1 LGSSDAKDA
10 FAAIDNFQVANRQE
24 AMDSA
29 ILTPTL
35 LRKSRRFF
43 FGVGLAIGLSTVL
56 SYGQATTV
64 LKNESQPD
72 AGRDALVPLTGGP
85 PLTPREEEMLRLIKG
100 LQERVA
106 RLEAQGGSNDGD
118 VKPAAKGDYT
128 GTSQA
133 RLLEAS
139 IVSLPRADAPASLA
153 VPTFHTG
160 VSGAASAGA
169 TINGGQ
175 DAPKI
180 WGAYTPNFGYKVANT
195 ELGDMSVSIYSYVRY
210 LNQKNLAPTYTNYFG
225 VTSTL
230 QQRQDVQINKVQIKF
245 LGWVLNPK
253 MRYFLYA
260 WSSNASQGQAA
271 QVVLA
276 GNLNYR
282 FNKYFTLAGGITA
295 LPGVRSTEGQFPFW
309 LGVDTRLITDEFFRP
324 SYTSGIWAKGDLTK
338 TLRYYA
344 MIGNNLSTLG
354 VSAAQIDNAFNTVST
369 MVEWNPTTGEFGAG
383 FGDFENHQKVATR
396 LAGHYTTSTETAQ
409 EQPGQDT
416 FENTQIRLSD
426 GSVIFTPNLFGPGI
440 TVNTL
445 RYQMVSFDG
454 GIKYHGWAFE
464 GEGYSRW
471 LNDFTGPGTS
481 AIHERHDTGY
491 QFQLSM
497 MPIQKRLQLYSGGSH
512 IIGQY
517 GSPYDAR
524 IGTNWF
530 PYKNR
535 VLRWNTEALYLFRS
549 PVGYTS
555 VPFPLGGKGWVFDT
569 TVELAF

>member
-1 LGSSDAKDA
+1 
-10 FAAIDNFQVANRQE
+10 
-24 AMDSA
+24 MDSA
-29 ILTPTL
+29 ILIPTR
-35 LRKSRRFF
+35 LRKGRRVF
-43 FGVGLAIGLSTVL
+43 FGVGLAISLSTVL

-64 LKNESQPD
+64 SKNELRPN
-72 AGRDALVPLTGGP
+72 AGDDALVPLTGGP
-85 PLTPREEEMLRLIKG
+85 PLTVREEEMLRLIKG

-106 RLEAQGGSNDGD
+106 RLEARGGSVDSD
-118 VKPAAKGDYT
+118 VKPAAQGDNT
-128 GTSQA
+128 GSSQA
-133 RLLEAS
+133 RLLEVS
-139 IVSLPRADAPASLA
+139 IVSLPRVDAPASLA

-169 TINGGQ
+169 TIKNPLENNGGQ
-175 DAPKI
+175 DAPKT

-245 LGWVLNPK
+245 LGWMLNPK
-253 MRYFLYA
+253 LRYFLYA
-260 WSSNASQGQAA
+260 WTSNASQGLGA

-276 GNLNYR
+276 GNLSYK
-282 FNKYFTLAGGITA
+282 FNNYFTLAGGIRS
-295 LPGVRSTEGQFPFW
+295 LPGTRSVEGNFPFW

-324 SYTSGIWAKGDLTK
+324 SYTSGIWASGDITK
-338 TLRYYA
+338 TLSYQA
-344 MIGNNLSTLG
+344 MVGNNLSTLG
-354 VSAAQIDNAFNTVST
+354 VSAAQIDNAFNTVSS
-369 MVEWNPTTGEFGAG
+369 VLQWEPTTGEFGIG
-383 FGDFENHQKVATR
+383 FGDFENHQKLATR
-396 LAGHYTTSTETAQ
+396 VAGHYTTSTETAQ

-426 GSVIFTPNLFGPGI
+426 GSVIFTPNLFRPGT

-445 RYQMVSFDG
+445 RYQMASLDG
-454 GIKYHGWAFE
+454 GFKYHGWAFE
-464 GEGYSRW
+464 GEGFWRW
-471 LNDFTGPGTS
+471 LNDFTGPGT
-481 AIHERHDTGY
+481 AGLPGRYDTGY
-491 QFQLSM
+491 QLQLSM
-497 MPIQKRLQLYSGGSH
+497 MPIQKTLQLYSGGSH
-512 IIGQY
+512 IFGQY
-517 GSPYDAR
+517 GGPYDAR

-530 PYKNR
+530 PYKNK

-555 VPFPLGGKGWVFDT
+555 VPFALGGKGMVFNT

>member
-1 LGSSDAKDA
+1 
-10 FAAIDNFQVANRQE
+10 
-24 AMDSA
+24 
-29 ILTPTL
+29 
-35 LRKSRRFF
+35 
-43 FGVGLAIGLSTVL
+43 
-56 SYGQATTV
+56 
-64 LKNESQPD
+64 
-72 AGRDALVPLTGGP
+72 
-85 PLTPREEEMLRLIKG
+85 
-100 LQERVA
+100 
-106 RLEAQGGSNDGD
+106 
-118 VKPAAKGDYT
+118 
-128 GTSQA
+128 
-133 RLLEAS
+133 
-139 IVSLPRADAPASLA
+139 
-153 VPTFHTG
+153 

-169 TINGGQ
+169 TIKNPLENNGGQ
-175 DAPKI
+175 DAPKT

-282 FNKYFTLAGGITA
+282 FNIYFTLAGGITA

-369 MVEWNPTTGEFGAG
+369 MVEWDPTTGEFGAG
-383 FGDFENHQKVATR
+383 FGDFEDHQKVATR

-440 TVNTL
+440 SVNTL
-445 RYQMVSFDG
+445 RYQMVSIDG
-454 GIKYHGWAFE
+454 GIKYRGWAFE

-471 LNDFTGPGTS
+471 LSDFTGPGTS

-512 IIGQY
+512 IFGQY

-555 VPFPLGGKGWVFDT
+555 VPFPLGGKGWVFNT

>member
-1 LGSSDAKDA
+1 
-10 FAAIDNFQVANRQE
+10 
-24 AMDSA
+24 MDSA
-29 ILTPTL
+29 ILTATR
-35 LRKSRRFF
+35 LRKCRRVFS
-43 FGVGLAIGLSTVL
+43 GVGLAITLATVL

-64 LKNESQPD
+64 LKNESQPS
-72 AGRDALVPLTGGP
+72 AGNDALVPLTGGP
-85 PLTPREEEMLRLIKG
+85 PLTAREEEMLRLIKG

-106 RLEAQGGSNDGD
+106 RLEAQDGSDGGD
-118 VKPAAKGDYT
+118 VQPAARGDYA
-128 GTSQA
+128 GGSQA

-139 IVSLPRADAPASLA
+139 IVSLSSARVNGVAGTATTAA
-153 VPTFHTG
+153 VPTLHS
-160 VSGAASAGA
+160 SGNVNGSLKLA
-169 TINGGQ
+169 INPFDGMSGGP
-175 DAPKI
+175 DEPKT
-180 WGAYTPNFGYKVANT
+180 WGTYIPNLGYKVANT
-195 ELGDMSVSIYSYVRY
+195 EMGDMSISIYSYIRY

-253 MRYFLYA
+253 LRYFLYA
-260 WSSNASQGQAA
+260 WTSNASQGGAA

-276 GNLNYR
+276 GNVNFA
-282 FNKYFTLAGGITA
+282 FNKYFNLAGGITS
-295 LPGVRSTEGQFPFW
+295 LPGVRSTEGNFPFW
-309 LGVDTRLITDEFFRP
+309 LSVDSRLITDEFFRP
-324 SYTSGIWAKGDLTK
+324 SYTSGIWARGDLTK
-338 TLRYYA
+338 TLRYQA
-344 MIGNNLSTLG
+344 MVGNNLSTLG
-354 VSAAQIDNAFNTVST
+354 VSAAQLDNLFNTVST
-369 MVEWNPTTGEFGAG
+369 ALVWEPTTGEFGPG

-396 LAGHYTTSTETAQ
+396 LGVHYTTSTETAQ
-409 EQPGQDT
+409 EQPGQES

-464 GEGYSRW
+464 GEGYWRW

-481 AIHERHDTGY
+481 AIPQRYDTGY

-497 MPIQKRLQLYSGGSH
+497 MPIQKTLQLYSGGSH
-512 IIGQY
+512 VFGQY
-517 GSPYDAR
+517 GDPYDAR
-524 IGTNWF
+524 IGTNWY
-530 PYKNR
+530 PYKNK

-555 VPFPLGGKGWVFDT
+555 VPFALGGKGMVFYT

>member
-1 LGSSDAKDA
+1 
-10 FAAIDNFQVANRQE
+10 
-24 AMDSA
+24 
-29 ILTPTL
+29 
-35 LRKSRRFF
+35 
-43 FGVGLAIGLSTVL
+43 
-56 SYGQATTV
+56 
-64 LKNESQPD
+64 
-72 AGRDALVPLTGGP
+72 
-85 PLTPREEEMLRLIKG
+85 MLRLIKG

-106 RLEAQGGSNDGD
+106 RLEAQGGSDNGD
-118 VKPAAKGDYT
+118 VKPEAQGDYT

-139 IVSLPRADAPASLA
+139 IVSLPRVDAPASLA

-160 VSGAASAGA
+160 VSGAVSAGA

-175 DAPKI
+175 DTPKT

-195 ELGDMSVSIYSYVRY
+195 ELGDMSISIYSYVRY

-225 VTSTL
+225 VTSDL

-245 LGWVLNPK
+245 LGWLLNPK
-253 MRYFLYA
+253 LRYFLYA

-276 GNLNYR
+276 GNLGFK
-282 FNKYFTLAGGITA
+282 FNDHFTLSGGIRS
-295 LPGVRSTEGQFPFW
+295 LPGTRSVEGQFPFW

-324 SYTSGIWAKGDLTK
+324 SYTSGIWAAGNITK
-338 TLRYYA
+338 TLSYQA
-344 MIGNNLSTLG
+344 MVGNNLSTLG
-354 VSAAQIDNAFNTVST
+354 VSAAQIDNKFNTVSSELVWQP
-369 MVEWNPTTGEFGAG
+369 MGDFGLG
-383 FGDFENHQKVATR
+383 FGDFEDHQKLATR
-396 LAGHYTTSTETAQ
+396 FAGHYTTSTEDEQ

-426 GSVIFTPNLFGPGI
+426 GSVIFTPNLFKPGT

-445 RYQMVSFDG
+445 RYQMFDIDG
-454 GIKYHGWAFE
+454 GFKYHGWAFE
-464 GEGYSRW
+464 GEGFWRW
-471 LNDFTGPGTS
+471 LNDFTGPGT
-481 AIHERHDTGY
+481 AGLPTRYDTGY

-497 MPIQKRLQLYSGGSH
+497 MPIQKKLQLYSGGSH
-512 IIGQY
+512 IFGQY

-530 PYKNR
+530 PYKNK

>member
-1 LGSSDAKDA
+1 
-10 FAAIDNFQVANRQE
+10 
-24 AMDSA
+24 MDSA
-29 ILTPTL
+29 ILIPTR
-35 LRKSRRFF
+35 LRKRRSFF
-43 FGVGLAIGLSTVL
+43 FGVGLAISLSTVL

-64 LKNESQPD
+64 SRNEWRPN
-72 AGRDALVPLTGGP
+72 AGDDALAPLTGGP
-85 PLTPREEEMLRLIKG
+85 PLTVREEEMLRLIKG

-106 RLEAQGGSNDGD
+106 RLEAQGGSDRGD
-118 VKPAAKGDYT
+118 VQPAAQGDSA
-128 GTSQA
+128 GSSQA

-139 IVSLPRADAPASLA
+139 IVSLPRVDAPASLA

-169 TINGGQ
+169 TIKNPLENNGGQ
-175 DAPKI
+175 DAPKT

-245 LGWVLNPK
+245 LGWMLNPK
-253 MRYFLYA
+253 LRYFLYA
-260 WSSNASQGQAA
+260 WSSNASQGLGA

-276 GNLNYR
+276 GNLSYK
-282 FNKYFTLAGGITA
+282 FNNYFTLAGGIRS
-295 LPGVRSTEGQFPFW
+295 LPGTRSVEGNFPFW

-324 SYTSGIWAKGDLTK
+324 SYTSGIWASGDITK
-338 TLRYYA
+338 TLSYQA
-344 MIGNNLSTLG
+344 MVGNNLSTLG
-354 VSAAQIDNAFNTVST
+354 VSAAQIDNAFNTVSS
-369 MVEWNPTTGEFGAG
+369 MLQWEPTTGEFGIG
-383 FGDFENHQKVATR
+383 FGDFENHQKLATR
-396 LAGHYTTSTETAQ
+396 VAGHYTTSTETAQ
-409 EQPGQDT
+409 EQPGQDA

-426 GSVIFTPNLFGPGI
+426 GSVIFTPNLFRPGT

-445 RYQMVSFDG
+445 RYQMVSLDG
-454 GIKYHGWAFE
+454 GFKYHGWAFE
-464 GEGYSRW
+464 GEGFWRW
-471 LNDFTGPGTS
+471 LNDFTGPGTVGLPG
-481 AIHERHDTGY
+481 RYDTGY

-497 MPIQKRLQLYSGGSH
+497 MPIQKTLQLYSGGSH
-512 IIGQY
+512 IFGQY
-517 GSPYDAR
+517 GNPYDAR
-524 IGTNWF
+524 IGMNWF
-530 PYKNR
+530 PYKNK

-555 VPFPLGGKGWVFDT
+555 VPFALGGKGMVFNT

>member
-1 LGSSDAKDA
+1 
-10 FAAIDNFQVANRQE
+10 
-24 AMDSA
+24 MDSA
-29 ILTPTL
+29 ILTPTR
-35 LRKSRRFF
+35 LRKCRRFF
-43 FGVGLAIGLSTVL
+43 FAVGLAISLSTVL
-56 SYGQATTV
+56 SYGQTTTV
-64 LKNESQPD
+64 KNESQPD
-72 AGRDALVPLTGGP
+72 AGDDALIPLTGGP
-85 PLTPREEEMLRLIKG
+85 PLTAREEEMLRLIKG

-106 RLEAQGGSNDGD
+106 RLEAQGGSDASGGQ
-118 VKPAAKGDYT
+118 PAAKGDNQRS
-128 GTSQA
+128 SQA

-139 IVSLPRADAPASLA
+139 IVSVPRVDTPASLA
-153 VPTFHTG
+153 VPTFRTG
-160 VSGAASAGA
+160 VTGEASGGA
-169 TINGGQ
+169 TIKNPFENNGGQ
-175 DAPKI
+175 DAPKT

-253 MRYFLYA
+253 LRYFLYA

-276 GNLNYR
+276 GNLNFK
-282 FNKYFTLAGGITA
+282 FNDHFTLSGGIRS
-295 LPGVRSTEGQFPFW
+295 LPGTRSVEGQFPFW

-324 SYTSGIWAKGDLTK
+324 SYTSGIWASGNITK
-338 TLRYYA
+338 TLSYQA
-344 MIGNNLSTLG
+344 MVGNNLSTLG
-354 VSAAQIDNAFNTVST
+354 VSAAQIDNVFNTVSSEL
-369 MVEWNPTTGEFGAG
+369 VWEPTGEFGLG
-383 FGDFENHQKVATR
+383 FGDFEDHQKLATR
-396 LAGHYTTSTETAQ
+396 VAGHYTTSTETAQ

-426 GSVIFTPNLFGPGI
+426 GTVIFTPNLFGPGK
-440 TVNTL
+440 TVNAL
-445 RYQMVSFDG
+445 RYQMVSLDG
-454 GIKYHGWAFE
+454 GFKYHGWAFE
-464 GEGYSRW
+464 GEGFWRW
-471 LNDFTGPGTS
+471 LNDFTGPGT
-481 AIHERHDTGY
+481 AGLPGRYDTGY
-491 QFQLSM
+491 QLQLSM
-497 MPIQKRLQLYSGGSH
+497 MAIQKTLQLYSGGSH
-512 IIGQY
+512 IFGQY

-530 PYKNR
+530 PYKNK
-535 VLRWNTEALYLFRS
+535 VLRWNTEGLYLFRS

>member
-1 LGSSDAKDA
+1 
-10 FAAIDNFQVANRQE
+10 
-24 AMDSA
+24 MDSA
-29 ILTPTL
+29 ILIPTR
-35 LRKSRRFF
+35 LRKRRSFF
-43 FGVGLAIGLSTVL
+43 FGVGLAISLSTVL

-64 LKNESQPD
+64 SRNEWRPN
-72 AGRDALVPLTGGP
+72 AGDDALAPLTGGP
-85 PLTPREEEMLRLIKG
+85 PLTVREEEMLRLIKG

-106 RLEAQGGSNDGD
+106 RLEAQGGSVDGD
-118 VKPAAKGDYT
+118 VKPAAQGDNT

-133 RLLEAS
+133 RLLETS
-139 IVSLPRADAPASLA
+139 IVSLPRVDAPASLA

-169 TINGGQ
+169 TIKNPLENNGGQ
-175 DAPKI
+175 DAPKT

-245 LGWVLNPK
+245 LGWMLNPK
-253 MRYFLYA
+253 LRYFLYA
-260 WSSNASQGQAA
+260 WSSNASQGLGA

-276 GNLNYR
+276 GNLSYK
-282 FNKYFTLAGGITA
+282 FNNYFTLAGGIRS
-295 LPGVRSTEGQFPFW
+295 LPGTRSVEGNFPFW

-324 SYTSGIWAKGDLTK
+324 SYTSGIWASGDITK
-338 TLRYYA
+338 TLSYQA
-344 MIGNNLSTLG
+344 MVGNNLSTLG
-354 VSAAQIDNAFNTVST
+354 VSAAQIDNAFNTVSS
-369 MVEWNPTTGEFGAG
+369 MLQWEPTTGEFGIG
-383 FGDFENHQKVATR
+383 FGDFENHQKLATR
-396 LAGHYTTSTETAQ
+396 VAGHYTTSTETAQ
-409 EQPGQDT
+409 EQPGQDA

-426 GSVIFTPNLFGPGI
+426 GSVIFTPNLFRPGT

-445 RYQMVSFDG
+445 RYQMVSLDG
-454 GIKYHGWAFE
+454 GFKYHGWAFE
-464 GEGYSRW
+464 GEGFWRW
-471 LNDFTGPGTS
+471 LNDFTGPGTVGLPG
-481 AIHERHDTGY
+481 RYDTGY

-497 MPIQKRLQLYSGGSH
+497 MPIQKTLQLYSGGSH
-512 IIGQY
+512 IFGQY
-517 GSPYDAR
+517 GNPYDAR
-524 IGTNWF
+524 IGMNWF
-530 PYKNR
+530 PYKNK

-555 VPFPLGGKGWVFDT
+555 VPFALGGKGMVFNT

>member
-1 LGSSDAKDA
+1 
-10 FAAIDNFQVANRQE
+10 
-24 AMDSA
+24 MDSA
-29 ILTPTL
+29 ILIPTR
-35 LRKSRRFF
+35 LRKGRRVF
-43 FGVGLAIGLSTVL
+43 FGVGLAISLSTVL

-64 LKNESQPD
+64 SKNEWRPN
-72 AGRDALVPLTGGP
+72 AGDDALAPLTGGP
-85 PLTPREEEMLRLIKG
+85 PLTVREEEMLRLIKG

-106 RLEAQGGSNDGD
+106 RLEAQGGSDRGD
-118 VKPAAKGDYT
+118 VQPAAQGDSA
-128 GTSQA
+128 GSSQA

-139 IVSLPRADAPASLA
+139 IVSLPRVDAPASLA
-153 VPTFHTG
+153 IPTFHTG
-160 VSGAASAGA
+160 VSGAATASA
-169 TINGGQ
+169 TIKNPLEKNGGQ
-175 DAPKI
+175 DAPKK

-245 LGWVLNPK
+245 LGWMLNPK
-253 MRYFLYA
+253 FRYFLYA
-260 WSSNASQGQAA
+260 WSSNASQGLGA

-276 GNLNYR
+276 GNLSYK
-282 FNKYFTLAGGITA
+282 FNNYFTLAGGIRS
-295 LPGVRSTEGQFPFW
+295 LPGTRSVEGNFPFW

-324 SYTSGIWAKGDLTK
+324 SYTSGIWASGDITK
-338 TLRYYA
+338 TLSYQA
-344 MIGNNLSTLG
+344 MVGNNLSTLG
-354 VSAAQIDNAFNTVST
+354 VSAAQIDNAFNTVSS
-369 MVEWNPTTGEFGAG
+369 MLQWEPTTGEFGIG
-383 FGDFENHQKVATR
+383 FGDFENHQKLATR
-396 LAGHYTTSTETAQ
+396 VAGHYTTSTETAQ
-409 EQPGQDT
+409 EQPGQDA

-426 GSVIFTPNLFGPGI
+426 GSVIFTPNLFKPGT
-440 TVNTL
+440 TVNAL
-445 RYQMVSFDG
+445 RYQMVSLDG
-454 GIKYHGWAFE
+454 GFKYHGWAFE
-464 GEGYSRW
+464 GEGFWRW
-471 LNDFTGPGTS
+471 LNDFTGPGT
-481 AIHERHDTGY
+481 AGLPGRYDTGY

-497 MPIQKRLQLYSGGSH
+497 MPIQKTLQLYSGGSH
-512 IIGQY
+512 IFGQY
-517 GSPYDAR
+517 GGPYDAR

>member
-1 LGSSDAKDA
+1 MSSA
-10 FAAIDNFQVANRQE
+10 R
-24 AMDSA
+24 A
-29 ILTPTL
+29 ILQ
-35 LRKSRRFF
+35 RVQKCRRLCL
-43 FGVGLAIGLSTVL
+43 GVGLAISMLPVH
-56 SYGQATTV
+56 SYGQETATSN
-64 LKNESQPD
+64 NESQRSASD
-72 AGRDALVPLTGGP
+72 DALVPLTSGP
-85 PLTPREEEMLRLIKG
+85 PLTPREEEMFRLIKG

-106 RLEAQGGSNDGD
+106 RLEAQGDSDDGD
-118 VKPAAKGDYT
+118 VKPAAQGDYT

-133 RLLEAS
+133 KLLEAS
-139 IVSLPRADAPASLA
+139 VVSVPRVDAIANLR

-160 VSGAASAGA
+160 VNGAVEN
-169 TINGGQ
+169 NGGQ
-175 DAPKI
+175 EAPKT

-195 ELGDMSVSIYSYVRY
+195 ELGDMSISIYSYVRY

-225 VTSTL
+225 VTSDL

-253 MRYFLYA
+253 LRYFLYA

-276 GNLNYR
+276 GNLNFK
-282 FNKYFTLAGGITA
+282 FNDHFTLSGGIRS
-295 LPGVRSTEGQFPFW
+295 LPGTRSVEGQFPFW

-324 SYTSGIWAKGDLTK
+324 SYTSGIWAAGNITK
-338 TLRYYA
+338 TLSYQA
-344 MIGNNLSTLG
+344 MVGNNLSTLG
-354 VSAAQIDNAFNTVST
+354 VSAAQIDNKFNTVSSEL
-369 MVEWNPTTGEFGAG
+369 VWQPTGDFGLG
-383 FGDFENHQKVATR
+383 FGDFEDHQKLATR
-396 LAGHYTTSTETAQ
+396 LAGHYTTSTEDQQ

-426 GSVIFTPNLFGPGI
+426 GTVIFTPNLFGPGI

-445 RYQMVSFDG
+445 RYQMADVDG
-454 GIKYHGWAFE
+454 GFKYRGWAFE
-464 GEGYSRW
+464 GEGFWRW

-481 AIHERHDTGY
+481 AIHTRYDTGY

-497 MPIQKRLQLYSGGSH
+497 MAIQQKLQLYSGGSH
-512 IIGQY
+512 IFGQY
-517 GSPYDAR
+517 GNPYDAR

-530 PYKNR
+530 PYKNK
-535 VLRWNTEALYLFRS
+535 VLRWNNELLYLFRS

-555 VPFPLGGKGWVFDT
+555 VPFPLGGKGLVFSS

>member
-1 LGSSDAKDA
+1 
-10 FAAIDNFQVANRQE
+10 
-24 AMDSA
+24 MDSA
-29 ILTPTL
+29 ILIPTR
-35 LRKSRRFF
+35 LRKRRSFF
-43 FGVGLAIGLSTVL
+43 FGVGLAISLSTVL

-64 LKNESQPD
+64 SKNESRPS
-72 AGRDALVPLTGGP
+72 AGDDALIPLAGGP
-85 PLTPREEEMLRLIKG
+85 PLTAREEEMLRLIKG

-106 RLEAQGGSNDGD
+106 RLEAQEGSDAGD
-118 VKPAAKGDYT
+118 VQPAAEGDNQRS
-128 GTSQA
+128 SQA

-139 IVSLPRADAPASLA
+139 IVSLPRVDAPASLA

-160 VSGAASAGA
+160 VNGAASAGA
-169 TINGGQ
+169 TIKNPLENNGGQ
-175 DAPKI
+175 DAPKT

-245 LGWVLNPK
+245 LGWMLNPK
-253 MRYFLYA
+253 LRYFLYA
-260 WSSNASQGQAA
+260 WTSNASQGLGA

-276 GNLNYR
+276 GNLSYK
-282 FNKYFTLAGGITA
+282 FNNYFTLAGGIRS
-295 LPGVRSTEGQFPFW
+295 LPGTRSVEGNFPFW

-324 SYTSGIWAKGDLTK
+324 SYTSGIWASGDITK
-338 TLRYYA
+338 TLSYQA
-344 MIGNNLSTLG
+344 MVGNNLSTLG
-354 VSAAQIDNAFNTVST
+354 VSAAQIDNAFNTVSS
-369 MVEWNPTTGEFGAG
+369 MLQWEPTTGEFGIG
-383 FGDFENHQKVATR
+383 FGDFENHQKLATR
-396 LAGHYTTSTETAQ
+396 VAGHYTTSTETAQ
-409 EQPGQDT
+409 EQPGQDA

-426 GSVIFTPNLFGPGI
+426 GSVIFTPNLFKPGT

-445 RYQMVSFDG
+445 RYQMVSLDG
-454 GIKYHGWAFE
+454 GFKYHGWAFE
-464 GEGYSRW
+464 GEGFWRW
-471 LNDFTGPGTS
+471 LNDFTGPGT
-481 AIHERHDTGY
+481 AGLPGRYDTGY

-497 MPIQKRLQLYSGGSH
+497 MPIQKTLQLYSGGSH
-512 IIGQY
+512 IFGQY

-535 VLRWNTEALYLFRS
+535 VLRWNTVALYLFRS

-555 VPFPLGGKGWVFDT
+555 VPFALGGKGWVFNT

>member
-1 LGSSDAKDA
+1 MSS
-10 FAAIDNFQVANRQE
+10 AN
-24 AMDSA
+24 S
-29 ILTPTL
+29 ILRS
-35 LRKSRRFF
+35 LRKYRGCLV
-43 FGVGLAIGLSTVL
+43 GVGLAISLLPAIQSC
-56 SYGQATTV
+56 GQETTTS
-64 LKNESQPD
+64 KNESRLSTGDD
-72 AGRDALVPLTGGP
+72 ASVPLTSEP
-85 PLTPREEEMLRLIKG
+85 PLTAREEEMLRLIKG
-100 LQERVA
+100 LQERVE
-106 RLEAQGGSNDGD
+106 RLEAQKESDEGD
-118 VKPAAKGDYT
+118 VKPAAQGDYQ
-128 GTSQA
+128 GTSPA
-133 RLLEAS
+133 HLLETS
-139 IVSLPRADAPASLA
+139 IVSQLPTRVDDTATLA

-160 VSGAASAGA
+160 VSGKGSAGTPA
-169 TINGGQ
+169 INQVDNPGGQ
-175 DAPKI
+175 DAPKT

-195 ELGDMSVSIYSYVRY
+195 ELGDMNVSIYSYVRY

-245 LGWVLNPK
+245 LGWMLNPK
-253 MRYFLYA
+253 LRYFLYA
-260 WSSNASQGQAA
+260 WTSNASQGQGA

-276 GNLNYR
+276 GNLSYR

-295 LPGVRSTEGQFPFW
+295 LPGTRSVEGQFPFW

-338 TLRYYA
+338 KLRYYS

-354 VSAAQIDNAFNTVST
+354 VSAAQIDNAFNTISS
-369 MVEWNPTTGEFGAG
+369 MVEWDPTTGEFGAG
-383 FGDFENHQKVATR
+383 FGDFENHQKLATR

-426 GSVIFTPNLFGPGI
+426 GSVIFTPNLFKPGT
-440 TVNTL
+440 TVSSL
-445 RYQMVSFDG
+445 RYQMTSIDG
-454 GIKYHGWAFE
+454 GFKYHGWAFE
-464 GEGYSRW
+464 GEGFWRW
-471 LNDFTGPGTS
+471 LNDFKGQGTAGLPG
-481 AIHERHDTGY
+481 RYDTGY

-497 MPIQKRLQLYSGGSH
+497 MPIQKKLQLYSGGSH
-512 IIGQY
+512 IFGQY
-517 GSPYDAR
+517 GNPYDAR

>member
-1 LGSSDAKDA
+1 
-10 FAAIDNFQVANRQE
+10 
-24 AMDSA
+24 
-29 ILTPTL
+29 
-35 LRKSRRFF
+35 
-43 FGVGLAIGLSTVL
+43 
-56 SYGQATTV
+56 
-64 LKNESQPD
+64 
-72 AGRDALVPLTGGP
+72 
-85 PLTPREEEMLRLIKG
+85 MLRLIKG

-106 RLEAQGGSNDGD
+106 RLEAQGGSDASGGQ
-118 VKPAAKGDYT
+118 PAAKGDNQRS
-128 GTSQA
+128 SQA

-139 IVSLPRADAPASLA
+139 IVSMPRVDTPASLA
-153 VPTFHTG
+153 VPTFRTG
-160 VSGAASAGA
+160 VTGEASGGA
-169 TINGGQ
+169 TIKNPFENNGGQ
-175 DAPKI
+175 DAPKT

-253 MRYFLYA
+253 LRYFLYA

-276 GNLNYR
+276 GNLNFK
-282 FNKYFTLAGGITA
+282 FNDHFTLSGGIRS
-295 LPGVRSTEGQFPFW
+295 LPGTRSVEGQFPFW

-324 SYTSGIWAKGDLTK
+324 SYTSGIWASGNITK
-338 TLRYYA
+338 TLSYQA
-344 MIGNNLSTLG
+344 MVGNNLSTLG
-354 VSAAQIDNAFNTVST
+354 VSAAQIDNVFNTVSSEL
-369 MVEWNPTTGEFGAG
+369 VWEPTGEFGLG
-383 FGDFENHQKVATR
+383 FGDFEDHQKLATR
-396 LAGHYTTSTETAQ
+396 VAGHYTTSTETAQ

-426 GSVIFTPNLFGPGI
+426 GTVIFTPNLFGPGK
-440 TVNTL
+440 TVNAL
-445 RYQMVSFDG
+445 RYQMVSLDG
-454 GIKYHGWAFE
+454 GFKYHGWAFE
-464 GEGYSRW
+464 GEGFWRW
-471 LNDFTGPGTS
+471 LNDFTGPGT
-481 AIHERHDTGY
+481 AGLPGRYDTGY
-491 QFQLSM
+491 QLQLSM
-497 MPIQKRLQLYSGGSH
+497 MPIQKTLQLYSGGSH
-512 IIGQY
+512 IFGQY

-530 PYKNR
+530 PYKNK
-535 VLRWNTEALYLFRS
+535 VLRWNTEGLYLFRS